1 MISHQQNMISFQLK
15 QDKIKSDYK
24 TRVIGGNPMTE
35 QDLRK
40 ELSGYIENGE
50 LPGCSILVRKNGQVV
65 FQEKWGAQD
74 LKTQKP
80 LEYDTIFRLMSM
92 TKVITAAT
100 VMTLSDAGE
109 IQLDEPISRF
119 IPEFANPTV
128 VDDPR
133 YLQDGVKLD
142 HFLWKTLTFS
152 PEKVKRKPASR
163 EATIRDLLSH
173 ASGYEQGWAGLLAFL
188 RRKSSDDSLEQRM
201 LALKDQPMD
210 FEPGTK
216 ETYSPSVG
224 FDLLGYIVE
233 RITGMDLESYMR
245 KTIFVPLGMKDTT
258 FNLNEEQK
266 DRLIAV
272 YLKKKDKLVDVTDKK
287 QDLAG
292 FLKMG
297 TPHYAAG
304 CGGLYG
310 TLEDYDR
317 FGQMLYQEGNG
328 NGKQILRPETVRL
341 MHTEAQPVHLEP
353 DPGMTWGLG
362 VKIRQDPKKS
372 GSFATEGTWGWSGAF
387 GTHFFISPKDG
398 IQTVFMAN
406 RTDLGGSGSFISN
419 KVEELV
425 FGVFK

>member
-1 MISHQQNMISFQLK
+1 MISIDGK
-15 QDKIKSDYK
+15 QSRIKLEIK
-24 TRVIGGNPMTE
+24 ENGGGNCMTE

-40 ELSGYIENGE
+40 TLSGFVENRE
-50 LPGCSILVRKNGQVV
+50 IPGCSLIVRKQGEIV
-65 FQEKWGAQD
+65 FQEKWGVQD
-74 LKTQKP
+74 LKTEKP

-92 TKVITAAT
+92 TKIITAAT
-100 VMTLSDAGE
+100 VLTLVDKGE
-109 IQLDEPISRF
+109 IHLDDPISRF
-119 IPEFANPTV
+119 VPAFAEPTV

-152 PEKVKRKPASR
+152 PGKVKRKPASR

-173 ASGYEQGWAGLLAFL
+173 ASGYEQGWAGLLAFI
-188 RRKSSDDSLEQRM
+188 RRKTSSDSLEKRM

-216 ETYSPSVG
+216 ETYSPSFG

-233 RITGMDLESYMR
+233 CVSGEDLESYMHR
-245 KTIFVPLGMKDTT
+245 TILDPLGMKDTT
-258 FNLNEEQK
+258 FNLSEKQK
-266 DRLIAV
+266 DRLITV
-272 YLKKKDKLVDVTDKK
+272 YQKKKDRLVDVTDKK

-310 TLEDYDR
+310 TLLDYDR
-317 FGQMLYQEGNG
+317 FGQMLFQEGHWE
-328 NGKQILRPETVRL
+328 GKQILKPETVQL

-362 VKIRQDPKKS
+362 VKIRQNPQQS
-372 GSFATEGTWGWSGAF
+372 GSFATEETWGWSGAF

-406 RTDLGGSGSFISN
+406 RTDLGGSGSYISN

-425 FGVFK
+425 FGIYK